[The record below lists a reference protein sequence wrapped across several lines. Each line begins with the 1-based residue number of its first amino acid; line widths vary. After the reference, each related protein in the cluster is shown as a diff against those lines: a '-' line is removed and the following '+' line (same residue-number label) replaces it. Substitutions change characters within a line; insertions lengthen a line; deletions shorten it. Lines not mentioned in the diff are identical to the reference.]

1 MISSPRKF
9 DLKVIICGL
18 QLTVLLL
25 FGWVPITIAE
35 TPIIREHQLKAVF
48 LYRFAH
54 FVKWPPT
61 AFESPY
67 APFRICLWGDEDPFH
82 GQLDF
87 AVANEKIR
95 GRLIEVQR
103 ITLIEE
109 LAPCQIVYADESR
122 HRYKTNLFLFVKNY
136 PILTVSDMK
145 NFVARGGM
153 IEFYN
158 LGNKIRF
165 MMAPKNIK
173 PAGLKA
179 SARLLQLAKIV
190 R

>member
-1 MISSPRKF
+1 MISFSRKF
-9 DLKVIICGL
+9 DVKVIICGL
-18 QLTVLLL
+18 QIVVLLL
-25 FGWVPITIAE
+25 FGWVPISTAE
-35 TPIIREHQLKAVF
+35 IPIIREHQLKAVF

-54 FVKWPPT
+54 FITWPPT

-82 GQLDF
+82 GQLYL
-87 AVANEKIR
+87 AVADEKIR

-103 ITLIEE
+103 ITFIEDMV
-109 LAPCQIVYADESR
+109 PCQIVYADESR
-122 HRYKTNLFLFVKNY
+122 HRYKANLFRFVKDY

-145 NFVARGGM
+145 KFVARGGM
-153 IEFYN
+153 IEFFN

-173 PAGLKA
+173 KARLKA
-179 SARLLQLAKIV
+179 SARILQLAKIV